1 MNMLVFWAVAI
12 VVFGILEAI
21 TAQLVSI
28 WFVIGS
34 VGALIAA
41 VCNAPIWMQ
50 IVVFIA
56 ISVLALLLT
65 KPLVKKYIK
74 PKMQKTNADRCIGS
88 EGIVLEEINNLSAT
102 GQVKVNGN
110 VWTARASS
118 GEIIPVN
125 TVVIID
131 KIEGVKLLVTK
142 INT

>member
-41 VCNAPIWMQ
+41 VCKAPIWIQ
-50 IVVFIA
+50 IVIFIV

-88 EGIVLEEINNLSAT
+88 EGIVLEEINNLAAT

-110 VWTARASS
+110 VWTARASN
-118 GEIIPVN
+118 GEVIPVD

>member
-28 WFVIGS
+28 WFLIGS

-110 VWTARASS
+110 VWTARASN